1 MIKAFIYDGVRY
13 GSELELRKALFEGK
27 RLKLGRTPADNVA
40 EFWAKHGVEYR
51 EEEEPIET
59 LRKAKLLYIKQA
71 FLGWRNGSAT
81 LFSSLGFRADSNE
94 RANTDVSGL
103 LVSYADRQEEQITFR
118 DADNVFHELS
128 YAQLKA
134 LQKEIVENGSYAY
147 AQKWAYDSAVESAT
161 SRAELDAIV
170 VRFEGR
176 DFRKE

>member
-1 MIKAFIYDGVRY
+1 MIKTFTLDGVRY
-13 GSELELRKALFEGK
+13 GSELELRKALFQSK
-27 RLKLGRTPADNVA
+27 RLKLGRTPADNIA
-40 EFWAKHGVEYR
+40 GFWAQYGVAYK

-59 LRKAKLLYIKQA
+59 LRKVKSLYIKQA
-71 FLGWRNGSAT
+71 FLGWRTGSAT
-81 LFSSLGFRADSNE
+81 LVSSLGFRADSNE
-94 RANTDVSGL
+94 RANADVAGL
-103 LVSYADRQEEQITFR
+103 IISYENRQDEPITFR

-128 YAQLKA
+128 YAQLKV

-147 AQKWAYDSAVESAT
+147 AQKWAYDSAVESAA